1 MLVEVD
7 LFFRVSVV
15 EVALEVGVR
24 ELVGLLEFAV
34 LAAVL
39 LDGVVGQVDDG
50 VGQVVQGEL
59 L

>member
-7 LFFRVSVV
+7 LFFRVGVV